1 MIMNIDEKPFKLAD
15 NYLPPLYDG
24 EYTVCFTQKITSPND
39 EEYEVNKKFHVT
51 LNTETL
57 PDNEVFNIY
66 PENNQQGKFSTE
78 LPYMIFNN
86 PAYPWGKDLVKGK
99 NEDKYPIPWLALIV
113 VTEEEVHE
121 EKDIP
126 YSELENEKADN
137 TFFPYKKNDYSPC
150 KADDNVH
157 LLTVSS
163 KVFTDIIPTKSE
175 RIWLTHYKQVDL
187 SESDD
192 TTSQLDGC
200 FSTIIAN
207 RFPQY
212 AFGHKQKNSV
222 HLIAADLYDDGI
234 PDDAEYVKMISLYH
248 WNIYCEDESE
258 DKSFRAYINDLRN
271 NTRSVTDSCL
281 KPHYLRTGEKTYS
294 YYHSPIMSEKNLRAE
309 KLNGEDKYTS
319 DGRLIY
325 NKETGLFDA
334 SYSAAFNLGKLV
346 TLSHIPEAQKI
357 TLWRKQQKL
366 KSHLK
371 CLNEEFSINISE
383 LTEVIMKLKEG
394 KLR

>member
-1 MIMNIDEKPFKLAD
+1 MIMNIDERPFKLAD

-24 EYTVCFTQKITSPND
+24 EYTVDFTQNISSP
-39 EEYEVNKKFHVT
+39 ESEKLEVNKKFHVT

-66 PENNQQGKFSTE
+66 PAKNQQGKFATD

-86 PAYPWGKDLVKGK
+86 PAYPWGKDLGK
-99 NEDKYPIPWLALIV
+99 DDETQYPIPWLALIV
-113 VTEEEVHE
+113 VTENEVAN

-126 YSELENEKADN
+126 YSELENEKADK

-150 KADDNVH
+150 RANDNVH
-157 LLTVSS
+157 LLTVS
-163 KVFTDIIPTKSE
+163 KEVFKNIIPTKSE
-175 RIWLTHYKQVDL
+175 RVWLTHYKQVDL
-187 SESDD
+187 SASDD
-192 TTSQLDGC
+192 TTTQLDGC
-200 FSTIIAN
+200 FSAIIAN

-212 AFGHKQKNSV
+212 EGGHKLKNSV

-234 PDDAEYVKMISLYH
+234 PLYAEYVEMVSLYH
-248 WNIYCEDESE
+248 WNIYCDDESE
-258 DKSFRAYINDLRN
+258 DKSFRAYITGLDN
-271 NTRSVTDSCL
+271 NSRSVTDSCL

-325 NKETGLFDA
+325 NKETGIFDV

-357 TLWRKQQKL
+357 TLWRKQQKI

-371 CLNEEFSINISE
+371 CLNEEFSINIHE
-383 LTEVIMKLKEG
+383 LTEVIMKMKED